1 MADWKSIALLAAVF
15 VAMGGPRFVVAADGT
30 KPVPPGAMQI
40 DAHKPVTYHFA
51 VTNTTDKAQAVESV
65 RTSCACLKV
74 KMGGAQFTATEKDA
88 QQRVSQNGRNKLRPS
103 RWDVAV

>member
-15 VAMGGPRFVVAADGT
+15 AAMGGPRFVAATDGT

-51 VTNTTDKAQAVESV
+51 VTNTTDKAQMVESV

-74 KMGGAQFTATEKDA
+74 KMGRGAVYCDRKGRATARLPKRT
-88 QQRVSQNGRNKLRPS
+88 Q
-103 RWDVAV
+103 